1 MGQKQGKNLLKKTF
15 FSISVFY
22 NLSAYSTAFPSFSFY
37 FRFTAY
43 PVLRHINTIYMEHT
57 YADMSLFL
65 LIITVLLLFLLLLVL
80 ALLFLHRRKQ
90 LKHSELLSAIH
101 SLHDQQ
107 QLRLQLA
114 VQEETF
120 AYLARELHD
129 NVNLS
134 LTLVKL
140 HLNGFR
146 SRLNA
151 GDQAELNNSLLS
163 LENVSR
169 QVSQLAKSWNTDVLE
184 SRGFLSAL
192 QAEVERIEQLGAF
205 HIAFGICGEPVHLDN
220 KKEIVVLRLIQ
231 EALNNILKH
240 ANARNVGLQLS
251 YSHCRLEISIDDDG
265 KGFSMNDLTSEAYRK
280 GGKSG
285 LRNLQSRIKIIGGTM
300 QLESFPGSGT
310 RLLFTIPVPAAE
322 LSE

>member
-1 MGQKQGKNLLKKTF
+1 
-15 FSISVFY
+15 
-22 NLSAYSTAFPSFSFY
+22 
-37 FRFTAY
+37 
-43 PVLRHINTIYMEHT
+43 MEHT

-65 LIITVLLLFLLLLVL
+65 LLITVLLLFLLLLVL

-107 QLRLQLA
+107 SLRLQLA
-114 VQEETF
+114 VREETF

-140 HLNGFR
+140 HLNGFS

-151 GDQAELNNSLLS
+151 GDRAELNNALVS

-205 HIAFGICGEPVHLDN
+205 HIEFCTRGEPVHLDN

-231 EALNNILKH
+231 EAFNNILKH
-240 ANARNVGLQLS
+240 ANARNVRLQLN
-251 YSHCRLEISIDDDG
+251 YSHCRLEIRINDDG
-265 KGFSMNDLTSEAYRK
+265 KGFAMNDLASEAYRK
-280 GGKSG
+280 AGKSG
-285 LRNLQSRIKIIGGTM
+285 LRNLQSRIKLIGGMM
-300 QLESFPGSGT
+300 QLESYPGSGT
-310 RLLFTIPVPAAE
+310 QLSFTVPVQPD
-322 LSE
+322 

>member
-1 MGQKQGKNLLKKTF
+1 
-15 FSISVFY
+15 
-22 NLSAYSTAFPSFSFY
+22 
-37 FRFTAY
+37 
-43 PVLRHINTIYMEHT
+43 MEHT

-80 ALLFLHRRKQ
+80 VLLFLHRKKQ

-107 QLRLQLA
+107 SLRLQLA

-120 AYLARELHD
+120 VYLARELHD

-146 SRLNA
+146 SRLNP
-151 GDQAELNNSLLS
+151 GDQAELDNSLVS

-192 QAEVERIEQLGAF
+192 QAEVERIGLLGAF
-205 HIAFGICGEPVHLDN
+205 YIEFCTLGEPVHLDN

-231 EALNNILKH
+231 EAFNNILKH
-240 ANARNVGLQLS
+240 ANARNVRLQLT

-265 KGFSMNDLTSEAYRK
+265 KGFSMNDLAGEAYRT

-285 LRNLQSRIKIIGGTM
+285 LRNLQSRIKLIGGTM

-310 RLLFTIPVPAAE
+310 KLLFTIPVPPDQQFQ
-322 LSE
+322 